1 MYSGLAKLLL
11 NGVLALAIALA
22 VSSCG
27 RRGDLER
34 PPSSTV
40 IESDEAGEVVEKE
53 EVEDRPFILDP
64 LI

>member
-1 MYSGLAKLLL
+1 MNSGLGKLLV
-11 NGVLALAIALA
+11 NTALAIALVFA

-27 RRGDLER
+27 RRGDLEQ
-34 PPSSTV
+34 PPSSSV
-40 IESDEAGEVVEKE
+40 IESDESGEVVERE